1 MGLDLK
7 NSTEEECVPAEPA
20 LSLALPEL
28 DQDPA
33 LLDLEYLQTL
43 PIDELYRI
51 IHAELDKK
59 DVVSRLGG
67 HIAFKIALVA
77 GWIGAVVQ
85 SNVMR
90 GANYQEINAAI
101 MDAEGL
107 FLKAL
112 EFLGVNVAVD
122 SELPPEE
129 FAKKPHLFLANHQ
142 GGGLETNLLAELLR
156 KAGVKN
162 FRYVMKDD
170 NVNLPVIGQTI
181 ASRNPILVSRKNLKE
196 DRDGEIMRV
205 AIEIVET
212 LADCESVLFFFEGTR
227 GKNGLIA
234 HTENR
239 QKWCADLSNA
249 IEKVAKRHPKL
260 DYGKVLVVLDTL
272 SVLPVAVEK
281 DPLGTIR
288 TNGDCTAT
296 MVRADG
302 LSPEENLEDG
312 HDKKT
317 ISGLA
322 RTILQ
327 KKLIERCG
335 RKSA

>member
-7 NSTEEECVPAEPA
+7 NPAEEECLPAGPT
-20 LSLALPEL
+20 LSLALQEPA
-28 DQDPA
+28 QDSA
-33 LLDLEYLQTL
+33 LSNLEYLQTL

-67 HIAFKIALVA
+67 HIAFKIALVS
-77 GWIGAVVQ
+77 GWIGAVIQ
-85 SNVMR
+85 SNLMR
-90 GANYQEINAAI
+90 GANYQDINAAI
-101 MDAEGL
+101 MDVEGL

-122 SELPPEE
+122 SELTPEE

-142 GGGLETNLLAELLR
+142 GGGLETFLLAELLR
-156 KAGVKN
+156 TAGVKN

-170 NVNLPVIGQTI
+170 NINLPVIGKTI

-196 DRDGEIMRV
+196 GRDGEIMRV
-205 AIEIVET
+205 ATEIVET
-212 LADCESVLFFFEGTR
+212 LADGESVLFFFEGTR
-227 GKNGLIA
+227 SKNGLIA
-234 HTENR
+234 HRENR

-249 IEKVAKRHPKL
+249 IEKAAKRYPKL

-281 DPLGTIR
+281 DPLGTVR

-302 LSPEENLEDG
+302 LRPEENPDDS
-312 HDKKT
+312 HDEKT

-322 RTILQ
+322 RTILER
-327 KKLIERCG
+327 KLIERC
-335 RKSA
+335 A